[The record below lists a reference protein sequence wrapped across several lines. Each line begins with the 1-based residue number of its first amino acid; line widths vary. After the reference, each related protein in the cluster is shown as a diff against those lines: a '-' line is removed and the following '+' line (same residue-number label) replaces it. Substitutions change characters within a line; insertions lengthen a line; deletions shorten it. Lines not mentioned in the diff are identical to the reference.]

1 MVNVLE
7 QAERCTETRKSEA
20 KSTIFGNLLATYAP
34 RLLLPDR
41 WGYRRFFPSPCLGGV
56 LAASLLFMVF
66 FLFESTRWEAQTPVA
81 LRAPSVWASHL
92 SL

>member
-1 MVNVLE
+1 
-7 QAERCTETRKSEA
+7 
-20 KSTIFGNLLATYAP
+20 
-34 RLLLPDR
+34 
-41 WGYRRFFPSPCLGGV
+41 

-66 FLFESTRWEAQTPVA
+66 FLFEATRWEAQTPVA